1 MNNAVKKKSV
11 YKTNDLAYMAIGAI
25 IIAICSWISIPTTVP
40 FSMQTFGVFFVLSLL
55 GGKRGT
61 LSILVYVL
69 LGVAGVPVFAEFTSG
84 IGIILNNTGGYIVG
98 FVFMGLIYRLIV
110 GLMGK
115 RLWTEI
121 VAMVAGLIALY
132 TFGTAWFLA
141 VYTQANG
148 AVSLATVLSW
158 CVIPF
163 IIPDLIKLGLG
174 LTLARRISRALNWTA
189 KPK

>member
-1 MNNAVKKKSV
+1 MDNTVQKKKG
-11 YKTNDLAYMAIGAI
+11 YKANDLAYMAIGAVL
-25 IIAICSWISIPTTVP
+25 IAISAWISIPATVP

-55 GGKRGT
+55 GGQRGT

-69 LGVAGVPVFAEFTSG
+69 LGVVGVPVFAEFTSG
-84 IGIILNNTGGYIVG
+84 LGILLNNTGGYIVG

-110 GLMGK
+110 GLAGK
-115 RLWTEI
+115 KLWVEI
-121 VAMVAGLIALY
+121 LAMVSGLVALY
-132 TFGTAWFLA
+132 AFGTAWFMV
-141 VYTQANG
+141 VYTRANG

-163 IIPDLIKLGLG
+163 VIPDLIKLGLG

-189 KPK
+189 KSK